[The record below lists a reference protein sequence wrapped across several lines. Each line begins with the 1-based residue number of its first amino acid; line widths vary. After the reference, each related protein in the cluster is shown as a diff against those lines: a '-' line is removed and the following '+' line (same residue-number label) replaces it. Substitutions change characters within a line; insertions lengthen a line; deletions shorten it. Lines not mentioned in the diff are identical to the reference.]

1 MMPRCL
7 SAVHPIQLYSLPGGS
22 GSGRRRARH
31 DAQATQPVERLRHL
45 VDLIV
50 VLAVREAATLIAER
64 FDPWRQGRVREVQRC
79 HSTCGLI
86 ACARATLPPSGV
98 TGTSPGIWW
107 RSAWITAGPLALVG
121 VGDTT

>member
-1 MMPRCL
+1 MR
-7 SAVHPIQLYSLPGGS
+7 SAHPTVLVARRQWI
-22 GSGRRRARH
+22 GRRRARH